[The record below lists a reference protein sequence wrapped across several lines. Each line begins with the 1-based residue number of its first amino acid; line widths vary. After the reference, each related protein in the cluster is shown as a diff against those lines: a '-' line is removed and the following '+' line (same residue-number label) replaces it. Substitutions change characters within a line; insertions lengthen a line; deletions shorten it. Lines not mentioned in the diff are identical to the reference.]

1 MEKKTT
7 IFQRINNALSGQTQ
21 RQKTVSQKFNVDK
34 GELLRT
40 TSQAE
45 YATRKLQAQ
54 QDKHLNRVWQ
64 KVENETYQRSMHSEI
79 TRMGSYS
86 DFENMEF
93 FPFQN

>member
-40 TSQAE
+40 TS
-45 YATRKLQAQ
+45 
-54 QDKHLNRVWQ
+54 
-64 KVENETYQRSMHSEI
+64 
-79 TRMGSYS
+79 
-86 DFENMEF
+86 
-93 FPFQN
+93 